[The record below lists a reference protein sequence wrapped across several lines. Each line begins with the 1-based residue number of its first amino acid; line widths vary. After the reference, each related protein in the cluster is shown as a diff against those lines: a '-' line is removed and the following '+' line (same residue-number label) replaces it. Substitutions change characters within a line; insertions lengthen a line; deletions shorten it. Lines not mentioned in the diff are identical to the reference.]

1 MSNRNL
7 YELTSIAR
15 PLEPQYPTNLAVLI
29 LLPVIAIACAAWQL
43 LGPGSLPPASAAIT
57 GALAAFATWAL
68 TRELAP
74 DDNPAAFISMGF
86 GTLAVLFGAVDAVL
100 PTFVALFL
108 VRIVNRSVGNP
119 ATRIDT
125 LIVLALAVGG
135 GWVLDKPAL
144 TLIGAIAF
152 LLDARLPP
160 GGATLRFGPPLIA
173 LLAPFL
179 WTGTIQLPSFAPS
192 WPDATFIAVLAAATA
207 LYLYALT
214 ATRQLHATGDATGI
228 SLVPAR
234 VRGGM
239 LIGLLLALE
248 SLIPSEVTNPW
259 RFDAL
264 LWSCM
269 AGVGIGSIA
278 GQMRRKG

>member
-15 PLEPQYPTNLAVLI
+15 PLEPQYPTNRAVLV

-43 LGPGSLPPASAAIT
+43 LGPGNLPPASAAIT

-74 DDNPAAFISMGF
+74 DDNPAAFISMAL
-86 GTLAVLFGAVDAVL
+86 GTVAVLSGAVHAVL

-108 VRIVNRSVGNP
+108 VRVVNRSVGNP
-119 ATRIDT
+119 ATRIDI

-135 GWVLDKPAL
+135 GWILDKPVL
-144 TLIGAIAF
+144 TLVGAIAF

-160 GGATLRFGPPLIA
+160 GGATFRFGPPLIA

-179 WTGTIQLPSFAPS
+179 WTGTMQLPSLAPS
-192 WPDATFIAVLAAATA
+192 WPDATFIAALAAASA
-207 LYLYALT
+207 LYLYALVT
-214 ATRQLHATGDATGI
+214 LREVQATGDATGI
-228 SLVPAR
+228 PLVPAR

-239 LIGLLLALE
+239 MIGLLLAVE
-248 SLIPSEVTNPW
+248 SVIPSEIHNPL

-264 LWSCM
+264 LWSCI
-269 AGVGIGSIA
+269 AGVGIGTIA
-278 GQMRRKG
+278 GQMRRKS